1 VASELASLVSYQP
14 FQASNGTFKR
24 RSLAT
29 LANRLNSSVIYRPP
43 TDPRCTLAII
53 GRGDQENIMAQGTGR
68 GFVQWLQ
75 DRFEYERLLP
85 DLTSGVLI
93 GVTEIIFALS
103 LGSLIFSGELAAY
116 LPYGIGMA
124 LLSAA
129 VIMIGTSLTSR
140 VPGVIGTTQDSS
152 TVLIAVIAG
161 ALAGTLSAAGGQVEL
176 ATVLVAIAFS
186 ALLTGLFFLA
196 LGIFKL
202 GRLVRFTP
210 YPVVGGFLAGTG
222 WLLVQ
227 GSFDVMA
234 GYPLALANI
243 PALLQPEQLILWV
256 PGLLFALV
264 LFVGMRRIHHF
275 LTMPGILFGAIFLFY
290 LALLTTDTSLEAA
303 IDSGLLLGKVAGEIT
318 WQPLALKSLLAAD
331 WAAIL
336 GQAGNIAI
344 LLIVSVVGLLLNA
357 SSLEL
362 IIRQDVDLN
371 RELRTAGIANLL
383 SCLGGGMVGYHAL
396 SSSSLSYRIGAR
408 GRWPGILAGAI
419 CVALLFTGSAL
430 LAFFPVPILGG
441 LLLFLGLDFLV
452 DWVVEGWSRLSRPE
466 YAVVLLI
473 LVVIAAAGFLVG
485 VAVGL
490 VAMIILFILS
500 YSRINVVHHAGSG
513 AEIRSSV
520 ERCAYHRQVLA
531 EELGPHIYIL
541 ELQGYIFFGT
551 ANALLE
557 QIRALVAST
566 DQPLV
571 RYVALDFRRVTG
583 LDSSAVLSFVKGKQL
598 AEAEGISL
606 VLTHLSGR
614 IRRQLELGGL
624 SESDDCL
631 RFFSDLD
638 HGLEWCEEELL
649 EVEGITAM
657 HLPVTLR
664 AQLADSGFEKAN
676 TTRLMEFLERT
687 DVRAGE
693 YLIRQGQEAD
703 QLYFIER
710 GTVVVCL
717 ETEGGEQVRL
727 QTLGLGTAVGELG
740 LYLGATTTASVIAES
755 PTVAYRLTRTALVR
769 MKEEEPGL
777 AATFHEFV
785 AHLLSARLAAT
796 TRTLEAVLR

>member
-1 VASELASLVSYQP
+1 MSASQELLH
-14 FQASNGTFKR
+14 
-24 RSLAT
+24 
-29 LANRLNSSVIYRPP
+29 
-43 TDPRCTLAII
+43 
-53 GRGDQENIMAQGTGR
+53 
-68 GFVQWLQ
+68 WLQ
-75 DRFEYERLLP
+75 DEFQSEHLLP
-85 DLTSGVLI
+85 SLTSGVLI
-93 GVTEIIFALS
+93 GITEVMFALS
-103 LGSLIFSGELAAY
+103 LGNLIFSGELAAY
-116 LPYGIGMA
+116 LPYGIGLA
-124 LLSAA
+124 LVTAA
-129 VIMIGTSLTSR
+129 AIMIGTSLTSL

-152 TVLIAVIAG
+152 AVILAVIAAG
-161 ALAGTLSAAGGQVEL
+161 LASSLSAAGGQVEL
-176 ATVLVAIAFS
+176 ATVLVAIAVS
-186 ALLTGLFFLA
+186 ALLTGIFFLA
-196 LGIFKL
+196 LGTFKL

-234 GYPLALANI
+234 GSPLTLANI
-243 PALLQPEQLILWV
+243 PALFQSEQLILWL
-256 PGLLFALV
+256 PGLLFALA
-264 LFVGMRRIHHF
+264 LFFGLRRIHHV
-275 LTMPGILFGAIFLFY
+275 LAMPSILLGAIALFY
-290 LALLTTDTSLEAA
+290 LALLFTGTSIESATE
-303 IDSGLLLGKVAGEIT
+303 SGLLLGRVAGEIA
-318 WQPLALKSLLAAD
+318 WQPLDLKNLQAAD

-344 LLIVSVVGLLLNA
+344 LLMLSLVGLLLNA

-362 IIRQDVDLN
+362 AIRRDVDLN
-371 RELRTAGIANLL
+371 RELRAAGFANLL
-383 SCLGGGMVGYHAL
+383 SGLGGGMVGYHAL
-396 SSSSLSYRIGAR
+396 SSSTLSYRIGAR
-408 GRWPGILAGAI
+408 GRLPGLLAGILCLAM
-419 CVALLFTGSAL
+419 LFTGSAV
-430 LAFFPVPILGG
+430 LAFFPIPLLGG

-452 DWVVEGWSRLSRPE
+452 DWVIRGWLRLSKPE
-466 YAVVLLI
+466 YAVVILI

-500 YSRINVVHHAGSG
+500 YSRINVVHHAGTG

-531 EELGPHIYIL
+531 KELGPLIHIL
-541 ELQGYIFFGT
+541 ELQGFIFFGT

-557 QIRALVAST
+557 QIRARAADT
-566 DQPLV
+566 DQPPV
-571 RYVALDFRRVTG
+571 RYIVLDFRRVTG
-583 LDSSAVLSFVKGKQL
+583 LDSSAVLSFVKGQQL
-598 AEAEGISL
+598 AEGQGIIL

-614 IRRQLELGGL
+614 MRDQIELGGL
-624 SESDDCL
+624 FEDEAGV
-631 RFFSDLD
+631 RVFPDLD

-657 HLPVTLR
+657 YLPVTLR

-676 TTRLMEFLERT
+676 TARLMEFLER
-687 DVRAGE
+687 VEVEAGE
-693 YLIRQGQEAD
+693 TLIRQGQEAD

-717 ETEGGEQVRL
+717 ETPGGERVRL

-755 PTVAYRLTRTALVR
+755 PTVAYRLTRVALSR
-769 MKEEEPGL
+769 MKEEEPEL

-785 AHLLSARLAAT
+785 AHMLSERLTAT

>member
-1 VASELASLVSYQP
+1 V
-14 FQASNGTFKR
+14 
-24 RSLAT
+24 
-29 LANRLNSSVIYRPP
+29 VIVGKG
-43 TDPRCTLAII
+43 A
-53 GRGDQENIMAQGTGR
+53 QENIMAQRTSR
-68 GFVQWLQ
+68 GFLQRLQ
-75 DRFEYERLLP
+75 DEFQSQRLLP
-85 DLTSGVLI
+85 GLTSGLLMGI
-93 GVTEIIFALS
+93 TEAIIALS

-124 LLSAA
+124 LVTAA

-140 VPGVIGTTQDSS
+140 VPGVIGSTQDTS
-152 TVLIAVIAG
+152 TVILAVIAA
-161 ALAGTLSAAGGQVEL
+161 ALASSLSAAGGQVVL
-176 ATVLVAIAFS
+176 TTVLVAIAVS
-186 ALLTGLFFLA
+186 ALLTGVFFLA
-196 LGIFKL
+196 LGFFKL

-234 GYPLALANI
+234 GSPLTLANV
-243 PALLQPEQLILWV
+243 PALFQPEQLILWI

-264 LFVGMRRIHHF
+264 LFFGLQRIRHF
-275 LTMPGILFGAIFLFY
+275 LAMPGILLGAIALFY
-290 LALLTTDTSLEAA
+290 LALLVTGTSIEDA
-303 IDSGLLLGKVAGEIT
+303 IDSGLLLGRVAGEIA
-318 WQPLALKSLLAAD
+318 WQPLAPKNLLAAD
-331 WAAIL
+331 WSAIL
-336 GQAGNIAI
+336 GQSGNLAI
-344 LLIVSVVGLLLNA
+344 LLLLSLVGFLLNA

-362 IIRQDVDLN
+362 AIRRDVDLN
-371 RELRTAGIANLL
+371 RELRSAGFANLL
-383 SCLGGGMVGYHAL
+383 SGLGGGMVGYHAL
-396 SSSSLSYRIGAR
+396 SLSALSYRIGAR
-408 GRWPGILAGAI
+408 GRLPGLLAGAI
-419 CVALLFTGSAL
+419 CLALLFTGSAL
-430 LAFFPVPILGG
+430 LAYFPVPILGG

-452 DWVVEGWSRLSRPE
+452 DWVVRGWSRLSRPE

-473 LVVIAAAGFLVG
+473 LVVVATAGFLIG

-531 EELGPHIYIL
+531 KDLGPHIYVL
-541 ELQGYIFFGT
+541 ELQGFIFFGT

-557 QIRALVAST
+557 QIRARVADT
-566 DQPLV
+566 GEPPV
-571 RYVALDFRRVTG
+571 RYIVLDFRRVAG

-598 AEAEGISL
+598 AEGQGITL

-614 IRRQLELGGL
+614 IREQIALGGL
-624 SESDDCL
+624 LEDGVGV
-631 RFFSDLD
+631 RVFPDLD

-664 AQLADSGFEKAN
+664 AQLADSGFEKTN
-676 TTRLMEFLERT
+676 TARLMEFLER
-687 DVRAGE
+687 VEVEGGE
-693 YLIRQGQEAD
+693 TLIRQGQEAD

-717 ETEGGEQVRL
+717 ETEGGERVRL

-755 PTVAYRLTRTALVR
+755 PTIAYRLTRAALSR
-769 MKEEEPGL
+769 MKEEEPEL

-785 AHLLSARLAAT
+785 AHLLSERLTAT

>member
-1 VASELASLVSYQP
+1 VV
-14 FQASNGTFKR
+14 
-24 RSLAT
+24 
-29 LANRLNSSVIYRPP
+29 
-43 TDPRCTLAII
+43 II
-53 GRGDQENIMAQGTGR
+53 GKGAQEDIMAQRTSR
-68 GFVQWLQ
+68 RFLQWVQ
-75 DRFEYERLLP
+75 DEFGSERLLP
-85 DLTSGVLI
+85 GLTSGLLMGI
-93 GVTEIIFALS
+93 TEAIIALS

-116 LPYGIGMA
+116 LPYGLGMA
-124 LLSAA
+124 LVTAA
-129 VIMIGTSLTSR
+129 VMMIGTSLTSL
-140 VPGVIGTTQDSS
+140 VPGVISSTQDTS
-152 TVLIAVIAG
+152 TVILAVIAA
-161 ALAGTLSAAGGQVEL
+161 ALAGSLSAAGGQAEL
-176 ATVLVAIAFS
+176 ATVLVTIAVS

-196 LGIFKL
+196 LGFFKL

-222 WLLVQ
+222 WVLVQ
-227 GSFDVMA
+227 GSFDVMT
-234 GYPLALANI
+234 GYSLTLANI
-243 PALLQPEQLILWV
+243 PALFEPEQLLLWV
-256 PGLLFALV
+256 PGLLFALA
-264 LFVGMRRIHHF
+264 LFFGLRRIHHF
-275 LTMPGILFGAIFLFY
+275 LAMPGILLGSIALFY
-290 LALLTTDTSLEAA
+290 LALLLTGTSVEGAT
-303 IDSGLLLGKVAGEIT
+303 DSGLLLGRVVGEIT
-318 WQPLALKSLLAAD
+318 WQPLALKSLLDAD

-344 LLIVSVVGLLLNA
+344 LLMLSLVGFLLNA

-362 IIRQDVDLN
+362 AIRRDVDLN
-371 RELRTAGIANLL
+371 RELQAAGFASLL
-383 SCLGGGMVGYHAL
+383 SGLGGGMAGYHAL
-396 SSSSLSYRIGAR
+396 SLSVLSYRIGAR
-408 GRWPGILAGAI
+408 GRLPGLLAGAI

-430 LAFFPVPILGG
+430 LAYFPVPILGG

-452 DWVVEGWSRLSRPE
+452 DWVVRGWSRLSRPE

-531 EELGPHIYIL
+531 KELGPHIYIL
-541 ELQGYIFFGT
+541 ELQGFIFFGT

-557 QIRALVAST
+557 QIRARVADT
-566 DQPLV
+566 EQPPV
-571 RYVALDFRRVTG
+571 RTIVLDFRRVTG
-583 LDSSAVLSFVKGKQL
+583 LDSSAVISFVKGKQL
-598 AEAEGISL
+598 AEGQGITL

-614 IRRQLELGGL
+614 IREQIALGGL
-624 SESDDCL
+624 LEDGVGV
-631 RFFSDLD
+631 RVFPDLD

-676 TTRLMEFLERT
+676 TARLMEFLER
-687 DVRAGE
+687 VEVEAGE
-693 YLIRQGQEAD
+693 TLIRQGQEAD

-717 ETEGGEQVRL
+717 ETEGGERVRL

-755 PTVAYRLTRTALVR
+755 PTVAYRLTRAALAR
-769 MKEEEPGL
+769 MKEEEPEL

-785 AHLLSARLAAT
+785 AHLLSERLMAT